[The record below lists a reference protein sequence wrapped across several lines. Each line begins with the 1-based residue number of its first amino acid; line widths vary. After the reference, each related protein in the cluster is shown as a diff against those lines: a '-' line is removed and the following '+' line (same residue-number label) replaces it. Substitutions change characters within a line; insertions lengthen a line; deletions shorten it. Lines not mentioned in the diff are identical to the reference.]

1 MKFLYHLFIF
11 AIGIGLGIWIGVK
24 YPEQSQK
31 VADTEDQ
38 QAAKIQAAVAQE
50 KIDLLNHFMGQSSSG
65 AQDTKAEMQQ
75 MLKDE
80 QQNLQAAKAKLT
92 N

>member
-1 MKFLYHLFIF
+1 MKFIYHLFIL
-11 AIGIGLGIWIGVK
+11 AVGIGLGIWIGVK
-24 YPEQSQK
+24 FPEQSQK

-38 QAAKIQAAVAQE
+38 QAARIQAAVAQE

>member
-11 AIGIGLGIWIGVK
+11 AVGIGLGIWIGVK

-38 QAAKIQAAVAQE
+38 QAARIQAAVAQE

>member
-1 MKFLYHLFIF
+1 MKFIYHLFIL
-11 AIGIGLGIWIGVK
+11 AVGIGLGIWIGVK
-24 YPEQSQK
+24 FPEQSQK

-38 QAAKIQAAVAQE
+38 QAARIQAAVAQE
-50 KIDLLNHFMGQSSSG
+50 KIDLLNHFMGQASTG